1 MGIIFEK
8 LIEIQCLIFLKFI
21 HLHLLLFEVTLN
33 VVVWQHMLEL
43 PSSLESS
50 GPPALDSRWCH
61 PKWRPFSFGFSAA
74 QENTWVNAE
83 LQVVMG
89 PGHKFLTRI
98 GSNFWCSGRVR
109 SAIFDLSL
117 GLENFPHKW
126 QIIQFFALQIK
137 KYPGQSRVGL
147 LFTEDQKLQ
156 CCFSPY
162 FELFLGRFACH
173 LQAVLGQIFLNIC
186 HSSSSKIRYLK
197 AVLKINARIKAEL
210 HCHFFKP
217 FLSRFK
223 AVLGGSDKNGQ
234 KMTQNTA

>member
-89 PGHKFLTRI
+89 PGHKFWP
-98 GSNFWCSGRVR
+98 GS
-109 SAIFDLSL
+109 
-117 GLENFPHKW
+117 
-126 QIIQFFALQIK
+126 
-137 KYPGQSRVGL
+137 
-147 LFTEDQKLQ
+147 
-156 CCFSPY
+156 
-162 FELFLGRFACH
+162 
-173 LQAVLGQIFLNIC
+173 GQIFGARVESGQPSLIWVWVWKISPTNGKL
-186 HSSSSKIRYLK
+186 SNFLPFRSKSTRVKAESASYL
-197 AVLKINARIKAEL
+197 LRIKSYNVVLA
-210 HCHFFKP
+210 HI
-217 FLSRFK
+217 LSCF
-223 AVLGGSDKNGQ
+223 
-234 KMTQNTA
+234 